1 MMELRLALRLPS
13 LVFQYNFKI
22 PGDDKVYCMMGDYNI
37 GLVRTTPLF
46 KCSGYSKASL
56 LFVNDATCCGIDVV
70 QTTPAKM
77 LNRNPGLRD
86 ICHSITG
93 GALVAQG
100 KASRLLTKKFSD
112 C

>member
-1 MMELRLALRLPS
+1 ML
-13 LVFQYNFKI
+13 
-22 PGDDKVYCMMGDYNI
+22 
-37 GLVRTTPLF
+37 TTPSIPIQLQGTRRREDLLHDVGLQHWP
-46 KCSGYSKASL
+46 CSDNASVQVQWV
-56 LFVNDATCCGIDVV
+56 FEGMTCKISRTWHVTDVV

>member
-1 MMELRLALRLPS
+1 MMW
-13 LVFQYNFKI
+13 
-22 PGDDKVYCMMGDYNI
+22 DYNI

-46 KCSGYSKASL
+46 KCSGYSKVSL

-100 KASRLLTKKFSD
+100 IAYCHLPSKSSD
-112 C
+112 K

>member
-1 MMELRLALRLPS
+1 MMGLRLALRLPS
-13 LVFQYNFKI
+13 LVFQYNFKV
-22 PGDDKVYCMMGDYNI
+22 PGDDKTYCMMWDYNI

-46 KCSGYSKASL
+46 KCSGYSKVWHARL
-56 LFVNDATCCGIDVV
+56 LELGHVTDVA

-100 KASRLLTKKFSD
+100 DASRLLTKKPSD